1 LTDFFFGEE
10 ENTYSIQEASDYT
23 GLTPKALKSRCDR
36 GTLRYTFGT
45 RNERRIYES
54 ELDRI
59 TQRSLEEMPF
69 DPYISQPSFEIPK
82 AELWGEGKAELI
94 EPSTTERWEVGA
106 FFSDIHAPYHDKY
119 LIDSAIELLSDLQP
133 HFVVLNGDINDFF
146 GISRFNKA
154 QERSDL
160 LQMELD
166 MGIEIRKAFRAAAP
180 NARFYETIGNHEER
194 LLTYPAFNA
203 PVLRSLRALKPST
216 LLGLDDLEISHFPQ
230 HGFRLREEFVVE
242 HGIVVRKDS
251 GASAK
256 ARLNDTLISGIMG
269 HTHRMD
275 SARRSGYRELSWYE
289 QGCLCLM
296 NPDYVKGEANWKQG
310 FAIGTF
316 STKTPNFNIQLIPAV
331 GRGFI
336 FDNKHFGDTDVELDI
351 WSGTADNVHK
361 NIVSTHEYGTL
372 HVPV

>member
-1 LTDFFFGEE
+1 MSEFYGET
-10 ENTYSIQEASDYT
+10 TYTVSEAADYT
-23 GLTPKALKSRCDR
+23 GLSIKAIKSRCDR
-36 GTLRYTFGT
+36 GTLGHIYGVRG
-45 RNERRIYES
+45 ERRIYES

-59 TQRSLEEMPF
+59 TQRELSEMPF
-69 DPYISQPSFEIPK
+69 DPYLSQSDYEIPK
-82 AELWGEGKAELI
+82 AELWGDGKAELI
-94 EPSTTERWEVGA
+94 KPSTSEQWEVGA
-106 FFSDIHAPYHDKY
+106 FFSDIHAPYHDQN
-119 LIDSAIELLSDLQP
+119 LIEGAIQLLTDLQP

-216 LLGLDDLEISHFPQ
+216 LLGLDELEIRQFPQ

-242 HGIVVRKDS
+242 HGVVIRKES
-251 GASAK
+251 GASAR

-269 HTHRMD
+269 HTHRLD
-275 SARRSGYRELSWYE
+275 SVRRSGYRELSWYE
-289 QGCLCLM
+289 QGCLCMM

-316 STKTPNFNIQLIPAV
+316 STRTPNFNVQLIPAV

-336 FDNKHFGDTDVELDI
+336 FDNKHYGDTESEMDI
-351 WSGTADNVHK
+351 WSGTATGVQK
-361 NIVSTHEYGTL
+361 NLIVGRASE
-372 HVPV
+372 

>member
-1 LTDFFFGEE
+1 MGEFYDE
-10 ENTYSIQEASDYT
+10 DLKFTVSEAADYT
-23 GLTPKALKSRCDR
+23 GLTKKAIKSRCDR
-36 GTLRYTFGT
+36 GTLQFSYGVRG
-45 RNERRIYES
+45 ERRIPIS

-59 TQRSLEEMPF
+59 TQHSIDDLPF
-69 DPYISQPSFEIPK
+69 NPYTSQPVFEIPR
-82 AELWGEGKAELI
+82 AELWGDGKAELI

-106 FFSDIHAPYHDKY
+106 FFSDIHAPYHDKH
-119 LIDSAIELLSDLQP
+119 IIEAAIKLLTDLQP

-154 QERSDL
+154 QERLEL
-160 LQMELD
+160 LQRELD
-166 MGIEIRKAFRAAAP
+166 MGIDIRMAFREAAP

-194 LLTYPAFNA
+194 LLTYPGFNA
-203 PVLRSLRALKPST
+203 PALRSLRALKPSA
-216 LLGLDDLEISHFPQ
+216 LLGLDELEIRQFPQ

-242 HGIVVRKDS
+242 HGIVVRKDA

-256 ARLNDTLISGIMG
+256 ARMNDTLISGIMG

-275 SARRSGYRELSWYE
+275 SARRSGYRNLSWYE

-296 NPDYVKGEANWKQG
+296 NPDYVKGEANWQQG

-316 STKTPNFNIQLIPAV
+316 STKTSNFNVQLIPAV

-336 FDNKHFGDTDVELDI
+336 FDNKHYGSTDVEMDI
-351 WSGTADNVHK
+351 WSGPAENVQT

-372 HVPV
+372 HIPA

>member
-1 LTDFFFGEE
+1 LTEFYYEDEGLSV
-10 ENTYSIQEASDYT
+10 NEAADYT
-23 GLTPKALKSRCDR
+23 GLSLKAIKSRCDR
-36 GTLRYTFGT
+36 GTLQFNYGPKG
-45 RNERRIYES
+45 ERRIPVE

-59 TQRSLEEMPF
+59 TQRSLDDLPF
-69 DPYISQPSFEIPK
+69 SPYTSQPTFEIPK
-82 AELWGEGKAELI
+82 AELWGDGRAELI
-94 EPSTTERWEVGA
+94 EPSTTDRWEVGA
-106 FFSDIHAPYHDKY
+106 FFSDIHAPYHDKA
-119 LIDSAIELLSDLQP
+119 LIDSAIELLENLDP

-166 MGIEIRKAFRAAAP
+166 MGIEIRRAFRAAAP

-203 PVLRSLRALKPST
+203 PMMRSLRALKPSS
-216 LLGLDDLEISHFPQ
+216 LLGLDELEIQQFPQ
-230 HGFRLREEFVVE
+230 HGFRLRNEFVVE
-242 HGIVVRKDS
+242 HGVVIRKDS
-251 GASAK
+251 GGSAR

-275 SARRSGYRELSWYE
+275 SARRTGFRELEWYE
-289 QGCLCLM
+289 QGCMCLL
-296 NPDYVKGEANWKQG
+296 NPDYVKGGANWKQG

-316 STKTPNFNIQLIPAV
+316 STVTSNFNIQLIPAI

-336 FDNKHFGDTDVELDI
+336 FDNKHYGNTDSEIDL
-351 WSGTADNVHK
+351 WSGPAENVQV
-361 NIVSTHEYGTL
+361 NLVGRT
-372 HVPV
+372 